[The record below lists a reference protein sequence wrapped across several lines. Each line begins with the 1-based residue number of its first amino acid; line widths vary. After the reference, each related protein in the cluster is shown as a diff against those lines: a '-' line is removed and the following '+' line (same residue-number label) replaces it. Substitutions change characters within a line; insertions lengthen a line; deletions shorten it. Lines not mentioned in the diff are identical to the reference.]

1 MDPIFLRIEP
11 ELDERAATA
20 TMQRAQRVYEQGARD
35 ISRVMRDQM
44 NGATTAAGAGFN
56 ELETKARKA
65 YLSMQD
71 ASEKVAA
78 AERKHQQA
86 VANGAANAESLGRR
100 VERARLAEIEAIER
114 ATAAYNEYG
123 EAAQRA
129 GEQGENAGN
138 GILGGLRGVASGV
151 RSAGGEAASGFME
164 GFAGSAALMRLG
176 TAAGPIGIA
185 IASAVALGVAGGKML
200 ADNILEGM
208 EQLRMRDLFQARL
221 GVDNGTMEKI
231 GTAAGTAFTQGY
243 GQSVEENLK
252 TISAGISSGL
262 IGPRSS
268 DADLAKFTQRMDTTS
283 KITDQDPGEIAAKT
297 RNLIRNGLV
306 RDYTEALDLLNSEGG
321 KQLNIS
327 GDLLDTAEEYGTA
340 WKGVGLSAQDAFGLM
355 KQMSDAGIRNTDV
368 AADSLKELSISVAD
382 NSKTTRAAFVALGF
396 DADDMT
402 KRFAAGGS
410 TARDALSAVLT
421 ALKDIKDPVD
431 KQNVGLAL
439 FKTKWEDAA
448 TAIQGAN
455 LKTAAADMGK
465 VTGSTE
471 DGTNT
476 LNKHADSWKNLGNTI
491 DETWGKLQKWLADT
505 GPGKF
510 IGHTLPD
517 MISDTL
523 TPHQSPDFSGGP
535 NPFAPQPSNA
545 PGLLSPGMWGPQ
557 RPAGPAPT
565 TPGNALTPGLNGL
578 LPGMLPQNAPPPPP
592 GLQHGAQSHMP
603 TADDPA
609 ASKSLP
615 PAPVLPLQYTNTA
628 GLPSGIAN
636 AQQSLDEKV
645 HDVAEKEARLNQL
658 KQTNVATAD
667 DIQKAENDLTKAN
680 QDRLKAEQSLT
691 DARINA
697 TKQANKQLAGLSS
710 DMDQLGAQLDKDFGI
725 SKGLGGIV
733 ENMVKALGNI
743 VAAPF
748 LQALGFVAKANPNEG
763 SGLVGIA
770 AANGMFG
777 PQYTP
782 GAIAAAG
789 QTGSVVPGGA
799 YMPGVAGGAPSE
811 AQVKAIAA
819 SFGLQVTSEDRPG
832 APGYHGKGMA
842 LDVSNGQGN
851 TPQMR
856 AFADYMSQ
864 NFGPYLKELIYSDGS
879 FRGQIGD
886 GKNVAGTGYYSSGT
900 LSEHQNHVHVAA
912 QWGEAASTAS
922 NALQGF
928 TSAVN
933 GATGALG
940 GGQVAYSGGGDKGSI
955 AKAIFSSV
963 LGAGYSPATA
973 QAAVAAGL
981 LESGLNP
988 GAMNASGHNSLFQ
1001 TSSDKGVGSDPGSQI
1016 SWLLGEMGRQG
1027 GPAVANADPLNFFAD
1042 RIERG
1047 GYPGSDYLPFMNQ
1060 AQGLIGGAGAPPVV
1074 GAGGIYPGMGMP
1086 QGLPGMSPLGPVT
1099 PAVGGGTAY
1108 PSQGGNSGNIVGGL
1122 AMDGIMA
1129 ATSGLDMLAPGAGAA
1144 AKIGIQVANR
1154 TIGYAAQNAGIL
1166 ANGIGE
1172 FFSVGDNPKGSI
1184 GAGWLGKLAGGIAG
1198 AAPALPNLAGGKKP
1212 PGPMDQATGG
1222 QQGGNVDN
1230 SQTNINV
1237 TSREGASGQEHGEQI
1252 AAEQGRMF
1260 APAGRQ

>member
-11 ELDERAATA
+11 ELDERAATS
-20 TMQRAQRVYEQGARD
+20 TMTRAQRVYEEGARD
-35 ISRVMRDQM
+35 ISKVMRQQLTQ
-44 NGATTAAGAGFN
+44 GTEAAGKGFDD
-56 ELETKARKA
+56 LETKARKA
-65 YLSMQD
+65 YLGMQD

-78 AERKHQQA
+78 AERKHQA
-86 VANGAANAESLGRR
+86 AMEKGAANAESLGRK
-100 VERARLAEIEAIER
+100 VERARLAEIDAIEK
-114 ATAAYNEYG
+114 ATAAYKEYG
-123 EAAQRA
+123 QAADQ
-129 GEQGENAGN
+129 AGN
-138 GILGGLRGVASGV
+138 KAVGGLRGALAGA
-151 RSAGGEAASGFME
+151 RSAGGEMAGGFAE
-164 GFAGSAALMRLG
+164 GFAGSSALMRLG
-176 TAAGPIGIA
+176 AAGGPIGL
-185 IASAVALGVAGGKML
+185 ALAGVAAVGVAAGKVL
-200 ADNILEGM
+200 ADNVAAGM
-208 EQLRMRDLFQARL
+208 EQLRMRDLFQTRL
-221 GVDNGTMEKI
+221 GVDSGTMQTI
-231 GTAAGTAFTQGY
+231 GTAAGNAWTKGFG
-243 GQSVEENLK
+243 GSVEENLK
-252 TISAGISSGL
+252 TITAGIRAGL
-262 IGPRSS
+262 IGPKSS
-268 DADLAKFTQRMDTTS
+268 DSELSKFVERMDTTS
-283 KITDQDPGEIAAKT
+283 KITGQDTGEIANKS
-297 RNLIRNGLV
+297 RNIVRSGLAA
-306 RDYTEALDLLNSEGG
+306 DYKEVLDLLNSAAG
-321 KQLNIS
+321 KQLDIS
-327 GDLLDTAEEYGTA
+327 GDLLDTTEEYATT
-340 WKGVGLSAQDAFGLM
+340 WRKVGLSAADAFGLM
-355 KQMSDAGIRNTDV
+355 KQMGDAGIRNTDV
-368 AADSLKELSISVAD
+368 AADSLKELTINVAD
-382 NSKTTRAAFVALGF
+382 GSKLTKQAFTAMGF

-455 LKTAAADMGK
+455 LKTAASDMGQVAGATDK
-465 VTGSTE
+465 AT
-471 DGTNT
+471 DGI
-476 LNKHADSWKNLGNTI
+476 NKHADSWGNLGRKI
-491 DETWGKLQKWLADT
+491 DEAWNSFQRWLADT
-505 GPGKF
+505 GPGNF
-510 IGHTLPD
+510 LAHTLPD
-517 MISDTL
+517 ALSRFFDDPPKPYID
-523 TPHQSPDFSGGP
+523 
-535 NPFAPQPSNA
+535 NVQPSTGA
-545 PGLLSPGMWGPQ
+545 QQTQDLAGLMGTDPVPGPGLQNGVGVSPQ
-557 RPAGPAPT
+557 RPSAPT
-565 TPGNALTPGLNGL
+565 DI
-578 LPGMLPQNAPPPPP
+578 PGMLDSILTPNPNFRDPGP

-710 DMDQLGAQLDKDFGI
+710 DMEQLGSQLDKDFGI

-763 SGLVGIA
+763 SGIVGMI

-789 QTGSVVPGGA
+789 QTGSMVPGGA
-799 YMPGVAGGAPSE
+799 YMPGAAGGAPSE

-832 APGYHGKGMA
+832 DTGYHGKGMA

-886 GKNVAGTGYYSSGT
+886 GQNVAGTGYYSSGT
-900 LSEHQNHVHVAA
+900 LSDHQNHVHVAA
-912 QWGEAASTAS
+912 QWGEAAAPIASAS

-928 TSAVN
+928 TSAVT

-940 GGQVAYSGGGDKGSI
+940 GQVAGDKGSI

-973 QAAVAAGL
+973 MTAVQAGL
-981 LESGLNP
+981 LESGLNTS
-988 GAMNASGHNSLFQ
+988 AQNQGHNSLFQ
-1001 TSSDKGVGSDPGSQI
+1001 TSADKGVASDPASQI
-1016 SWLLGEMGRQG
+1016 NWLLGEMGRQG

-1047 GYPGSDYLPFMNQ
+1047 GYPGSNYNQFLPQ
-1060 AQGLIGGAGAPPVV
+1060 AQELV
-1074 GAGGIYPGMGMP
+1074 GAGGTLPPTPGGGPMYPGIGP
-1086 QGLPGMSPLGPVT
+1086 SQALPGMSPLGQVT
-1099 PAVGGGTAY
+1099 PGMGGGTAY
-1108 PSQGGNSGNIVGGL
+1108 PTQGGNSGNILGGM

-1129 ATSGLDMLAPGAGAA
+1129 ATSGLDMLAPGTSAA

-1154 TIGYAAQNAGIL
+1154 SIGYAAQNAGIA
-1166 ANGIGE
+1166 ANAIGE

-1184 GAGWLGKLAGGIAG
+1184 GAGWFGKLAGGIAG

-1212 PGPMDQATGG
+1212 PGPMDQAQGG
-1222 QQGGNVDN
+1222 QQQGGNTYGD
-1230 SQTNINV
+1230 TNITV
-1237 TSREGASGQEHGEQI
+1237 QSREGASGQEHGEQI
-1252 AAEQGRMF
+1252 AAERGRMF